1 MVAPGSMLPDPVR
14 PVFRVAANP
23 PDVHGT
29 THLLAILQEGSKY
42 NALFFIGAR
51 TLHEPHPIFQAFISN
66 CKPFSASVRPAII
79 ARHFQI
85 GGYRK
90 PDWAGDDVLFL
101 GTHTNLNERWY
112 GLNGKGEM
120 GVVLV
125 RPDGYV
131 AFSTIVEQNGSGLK
145 AMADFM
151 AKLFLKSS

>member
-1 MVAPGSMLPDPVR
+1 MR
-14 PVFRVAANP
+14 PVIV
-23 PDVHGT
+23 
-29 THLLAILQEGSKY
+29 
-42 NALFFIGAR
+42 
-51 TLHEPHPIFQAFISN
+51 
-66 CKPFSASVRPAII
+66 

-101 GTHTNLNERWY
+101 ATHTNLNERSY

-131 AFSTIVEQNGSGLK
+131 AFSTAVEQNGSGLEE
-145 AMADFM
+145 MANFM
-151 AKLFLKSS
+151 AKLFVKSS